1 MTAKKQKVESDRW
14 TSNGLGIV
22 PDKISPERKAA
33 VDKINKELA
42 AKKPKGG
49 KTKK

>member
-1 MTAKKQKVESDRW
+1 MAKKQKVESDRW

-22 PDKISPERKAA
+22 SGKVSPERKAA
-33 VDKINKELA
+33 VDKINKDLA
-42 AKKPKGG
+42 AKKPKG